1 MGRRTETAD
10 ASDVDN
16 PLQLAHQRPIGQAP
30 RTQSWRSEIHKSR
43 SYGFTITI
51 MTDEPGPP
59 WLDTAAK
66 LISTVG
72 AEVLLAPLGVPGL
85 AAGTAIIFERVMTG
99 RRGKGVEHLEF
110 VAHQVGEDKLLGII
124 QTDEERSEMLWA
136 STQTSMAS
144 SHDGKRLYL
153 ARVVANAMTSTE
165 PVDIAQLIVTAL
177 KELDGPHIRALTV
190 IRKADDANQL
200 DPGNNDEILQ
210 AELKRHPYP
219 ILAALS
225 RSGVV
230 RIGSEQRGNGLFSI
244 PRADTLSI
252 TGVSP
257 FGRELL
263 DDLESVVDSF

>member
-1 MGRRTETAD
+1 MTAE
-10 ASDVDN
+10 
-16 PLQLAHQRPIGQAP
+16 P
-30 RTQSWRSEIHKSR
+30 R
-43 SYGFTITI
+43 
-51 MTDEPGPP
+51 PP
-59 WLDTAAK
+59 WLDAAAK

-85 AAGTAIIFERVMTG
+85 AAGTAIVFEQVMS
-99 RRGKGVEHLEF
+99 RRREKGVAHLEF
-110 VAHQVGEDKLLGII
+110 VANRVGEDKLLGII
-124 QTDEERSEMLWA
+124 QTDEERGEMLWS
-136 STQTSMAS
+136 STQASMAS
-144 SHDGKRLYL
+144 SHNGKRIYL

-165 PVDIAQLIVTAL
+165 PVDHAQLIVTAL

-190 IRKADDANQL
+190 IRTADDANQL

-210 AELKRHPYP
+210 AELEKHPYP

-257 FGRELL
+257 FGQELL
-263 DDLESVVDSF
+263 NDLESVVNSF